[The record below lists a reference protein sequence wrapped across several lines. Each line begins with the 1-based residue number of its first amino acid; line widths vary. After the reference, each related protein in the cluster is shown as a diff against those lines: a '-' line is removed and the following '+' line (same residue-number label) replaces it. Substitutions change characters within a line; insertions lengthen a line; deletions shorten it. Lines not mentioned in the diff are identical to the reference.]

1 MQDAMRTLVFLAV
14 IVGLALAGFVGF
26 VVHKESQRGKAAA
39 ASGTGAVTMEPVAV
53 IAVGE
58 RVDIDA
64 SVPRTGHVVV
74 MFTADF

>member
-1 MQDAMRTLVFLAV
+1 MRILVLLATV
-14 IVGLALAGFVGF
+14 VGLAIAGFVGF
-26 VVHKESQRGKAAA
+26 VVHKESQRGKGTTAR
-39 ASGTGAVTMEPVAV
+39 SGVVSMEPVAV

-64 SVPRTGHVVV
+64 SVPRTGHVIV

>member
-1 MQDAMRTLVFLAV
+1 MQVAMRILVFLAA

-26 VVHKESQRGKAAA
+26 VVHKESQRGKATAA
-39 ASGTGAVTMEPVAV
+39 DAGVVTMEPVAV
-53 IAVGE
+53 LAVGE

-64 SVPRTGHVVV
+64 SVPRTGPVVV

>member
-1 MQDAMRTLVFLAV
+1 MQATMRILVFLAA

-26 VVHKESQRGKAAA
+26 VVHKESQRGHRTA
-39 ASGTGAVTMEPVAV
+39 ASTRVVGMEPIAV

-64 SVPRTGHVVV
+64 SVPSTGHVVV
-74 MFTADF
+74 LFTAEF

>member
-1 MQDAMRTLVFLAV
+1 MRILVLLATV
-14 IVGLALAGFVGF
+14 VGLALAGLVGF
-26 VVHKESQRGKAAA
+26 VVHKESQRGVATAARA
-39 ASGTGAVTMEPVAV
+39 GVVGTEPIAV

-64 SVPRTGHVVV
+64 SVPRTGPVVV

>member
-1 MQDAMRTLVFLAV
+1 MHGAMRILVFLAA

-26 VVHKESQRGKAAA
+26 VVHKESQRGRATVAR
-39 ASGTGAVTMEPVAV
+39 TGAVTMEPVAV